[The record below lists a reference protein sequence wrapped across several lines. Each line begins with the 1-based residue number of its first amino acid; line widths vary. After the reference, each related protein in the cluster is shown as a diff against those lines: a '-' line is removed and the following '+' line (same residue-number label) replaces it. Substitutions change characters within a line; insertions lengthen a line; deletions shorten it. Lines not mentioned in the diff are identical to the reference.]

1 MTDNHSLI
9 ERAARRL
16 AGRGGVTPLPPPGAD
31 PGAAPGSAP
40 GSAPGRLVSVDP
52 ERLKALGV
60 ITADTCDSR
69 LAEEMRVVKRRLMRR
84 LRRQT
89 VAPARDGHVPGVVT
103 VSSARPR
110 EGKSTFALNLAL
122 SLALDDK
129 VDTLLVDADL
139 LHPRLFAMLALD
151 PAAGVADVLRD
162 PSLDPAALL
171 CRDERLGLSLL
182 DAGRDARATAEQFAA
197 GKMRAMVERLA
208 RPSRDRL
215 IIVDTAPLLM
225 HTGAL
230 TLAQCA
236 EQTVLVVEANRT
248 EQSEVQTAIDLLDGT
263 GNVSL
268 VLNKV
273 PADNSTEALREAYCY
288 Y

>member
-1 MTDNHSLI
+1 MTDNFSLI

-16 AGRGGVTPLPPPGAD
+16 GGRGGGRGGDAPAP
-31 PGAAPGSAP
+31 PGAAPGAL
-40 GSAPGRLVSVDP
+40 PGRSVSVDP
-52 ERLKALGV
+52 GRLKALGL
-60 ITADTCDSR
+60 ITADACDSR

-84 LRRQT
+84 LRRQPL
-89 VAPARDGHVPGVVT
+89 VPARDGHLPGVVT

-129 VDTLLVDADL
+129 VNTLLVDADL
-139 LHPRLFAMLALD
+139 LHPRLFAMLGLD
-151 PAAGVADVLRD
+151 RTTGVADALRD
-162 PSLDPAALL
+162 PAMDPATLV
-171 CRDERLGLSLL
+171 CRDERLGLSLF
-182 DAGRDARATAEQFAA
+182 DAGHDTRATAEQFAV
-197 GKMRAMVERLA
+197 GKVRAMVERLA
-208 RPSRDRL
+208 RPFRDGL
-215 IIVDTAPLLM
+215 VIIDTAPLLM

-248 EQSEVQTAIDLLDGT
+248 EQNEVQTAIDLLDGT
-263 GNVSL
+263 TNVSL

-273 PADNSTEALREAYCY
+273 PTDNSTEALREAYSY